1 MTSPKSDLPQGALD
15 LLILKALSL
24 AQLDAELRDHL
35 ERLAADYVRAG
46 AGVPDARPCRRS
58 DARPCAIAGP
68 WSLAPVPA

>member
-1 MTSPKSDLPQGALD
+1 MTWLARLFRRARLD
-15 LLILKALSL
+15 

-68 WSLAPVPA
+68 WPLAP